1 MPLAVIVAASVTIRP
16 DARATWIIG
25 LPFFALAFMFITNY
39 DSNHLVAWYGGEEL
53 PLKYRFAATW
63 AARRAQFCYGLLGW
77 HYSP

>member
-1 MPLAVIVAASVTIRP
+1 MDNRVTV
-16 DARATWIIG
+16 
-25 LPFFALAFMFITNY
+25 FALAFMFITNY

-63 AARRAQFCYGLLGW
+63 AARMKAQFCYGLLGW